1 MTKDWKNITDDELL
15 NVDGAQSNEIIARY
29 DRILRQRT
37 VDALV
42 QVRAGLFDM
51 KKSLHIV
58 GDKFEAR
65 MLEAEKIQRETSASQ
80 ARAQRVTVW
89 LTVVIALA
97 TIVYTLITWQSVQ
110 AQRDANAIQ
119 REALAKSAPVASS
132 PSLQPTGNGVPPSPA
147 AKLNH

>member
-147 AKLNH
+147 AKLKH